1 MGSATGITGTAGPGS
16 TGELDTGTIFTSAT
30 VTGDLSEGGGGTGDA
45 VSVDGGVAAGINNIC
60 GEGEHE
66 DGGCSIGGDGLGRG
80 NDSSSGGD
88 RDKGESDSDKLL
100 SGSFSLSRSRLQLLF
115 LAFFIGGSAVGK
127 GVRSWDNELV
137 GRGWFGGDDFFFPF
151 IFL

>member
-30 VTGDLSEGGGGTGDA
+30 VTGDLSEGGGGPGDA
-45 VSVDGGVAAGINNIC
+45 VSVDGGVAAGINNIG
-60 GEGEHE
+60 GEGKNE

-88 RDKGESDSDKLL
+88 GDKGESDSDKLL
-100 SGSFSLSRSRLQLLF
+100 SGSFSLSS
-115 LAFFIGGSAVGK
+115 
-127 GVRSWDNELV
+127 
-137 GRGWFGGDDFFFPF
+137 
-151 IFL
+151 